1 MTVVSTLTGSN
12 WAQPVT
18 KKRWV
23 PITFVLEWFAKKTNY
38 RYSKLARAKH
48 RTWEYA
54 TGLR

>member
-1 MTVVSTLTGSN
+1 MKLIGSD

-23 PITFVLEWFAKKTNY
+23 PITLVLEWFAKKTDF
-38 RYSKLARAKH
+38 RYSSLASAKH